1 MGNSSMKYNE
11 RKAYRRKDYQV
22 ELTENDI
29 EMLIK
34 TTKFTRLEILEWYT
48 EFIRDYP
55 SGRMTK
61 HEFTQFYKQ
70 FQPSQSSESFCKN
83 IFRIFDQNSNGYIE
97 FPELMFSIS
106 LTSNEMDT
114 RKKVELIFRIY
125 DVDGNGSINKKEFK
139 KIIKSIYLVLST
151 DGKSLPKNV
160 SDAINDNILNDL
172 FDKIDADKNNSISLK
187 EFVDCCLNDT
197 NMLNLLAPNT

>member
-1 MGNSSMKYNE
+1 MGNNNIKCNE
-11 RKAYRRKDYQV
+11 RNAKRQRTV

-29 EMLIK
+29 DMLIK
-34 TTKFTRLEILEWYT
+34 STKFTRDEIIEWHV
-48 EFIRDYP
+48 EFLRDYP

-70 FQPSQSSESFCKN
+70 FQPSQTSESFCKN
-83 IFRIFDQNSNGYIE
+83 IFRIFDRNSNGYIE

-106 LTSNEMDT
+106 LTSNEMDR

-125 DVDGNGSINKKEFK
+125 DVDGNGSINKREFK
-139 KIIKSIYLVLST
+139 KIIKSIYLLLSSDSKALT
-151 DGKSLPKNV
+151 KNV
-160 SDAINDNILNDL
+160 CDQINDNLLNDL

-197 NMLNLLAPNT
+197 NMLNMLAPNA